1 MKVITLKDLEANF
14 DEILED
20 VAENKQYYRIQT
32 EGGDFMLVPYEEYE
46 VLKETYQEWVDE
58 PTIDPAPLPIQY
70 LGDAE
75 PKLDA

>member
-1 MKVITLKDLEANF
+1 MKVITLKDFEANF

-75 PKLDA
+75 PKLEI